1 MAVNGRSRDRDEILV
16 AALAAG
22 MSYREAG
29 AKAGLSERTVRRRMS
44 ESAFRERVAE
54 QGQEYAEQ
62 VRGLLLNGGPAAA
75 NTVAKLAIGAESES
89 VRLGAARV
97 LLGHVAGRQGSF
109 FDESISDRDV
119 VMLLNKVI
127 ETALRFVPD
136 EYAEVFVR
144 EVGALGRRT

>member
-44 ESAFRERVAE
+44 ESAFRERVVE
-54 QGQEYAEQ
+54 QGHERAEQ
-62 VRGLLLNGGPAAA
+62 VRGLLLNAAPAAA
-75 NTVAKLAIGAESES
+75 MTIAKLAAEAESEP
-89 VRLGAARV
+89 VRLAAARV
-97 LLGHVAGRQGSF
+97 TLGHVAGRQGSF
-109 FDESISDRDV
+109 FDESISFRDV
-119 VMLLNKVI
+119 GMLLNKII

-136 EYAEVFVR
+136 EDAEIF
-144 EVGALGRRT
+144 